1 MKPDGVPLPALREES
16 TPSVDSVHSRNEG
29 KSIASVG
36 ANLESS
42 SSRARSGA
50 ASALCMR
57 WMNILNTGLAKE
69 LSLIDGTFAV
79 ETDVPLVRFKKLESV
94 GLVIVAVGGTAVVGI
109 SIILAFVVPLLIFF
123 SPVLI
128 PLGIV
133 LFLAAAGTVSAVGS
147 GILAI
152 SGISWLYNYCNGRDP
167 PGANRVDAARERIVC
182 TAREF
187 KEWASN
193 YSSQMRA
200 APSA

>member
-1 MKPDGVPLPALREES
+1 MAAMES
-16 TPSVDSVHSRNEG
+16 PSKTSEG
-29 KSIASVG
+29 NTLNRMI
-36 ANLESS
+36 
-42 SSRARSGA
+42 SRAQEHAPRSEQVKTVGTW
-50 ASALCMR
+50 L
-57 WMNILNTGLAKE
+57 LA
-69 LSLIDGTFAV
+69 
-79 ETDVPLVRFKKLESV
+79 

>member
-1 MKPDGVPLPALREES
+1 MATMES
-16 TPSVDSVHSRNEG
+16 PSKTSQGSTLHRVITRAQEH
-29 KSIASVG
+29 AP
-36 ANLESS
+36 SS
-42 SSRARSGA
+42 AQVKTVVTW
-50 ASALCMR
+50 L
-57 WMNILNTGLAKE
+57 LA
-69 LSLIDGTFAV
+69 
-79 ETDVPLVRFKKLESV
+79 
-94 GLVIVAVGGTAVVGI
+94 GLVILAVGGTALMGI
-109 SIILAFVVPLLIFF
+109 SITLALVVPLLIFF

-133 LFLAAAGTVSAVGS
+133 LFLATAGTVSAVGS

-152 SGISWLYNYCNGRDP
+152 SGISWLYSYCKGRDP
-167 PGANRVDAARERIVC
+167 PGANRVDAARERLVC